1 MGLGSE
7 LYHFEPC
14 KILENFQ
21 KLHIQILVV
30 MLKMPSCGT
39 LRKNRKQKSEKHG
52 HYFSC
57 ALFCGVRQL

>member
-30 MLKMPSCGT
+30 MLKMSSCGT
-39 LRKNRKQKSEKHG
+39 LRKNRKQKK
-52 HYFSC
+52 
-57 ALFCGVRQL
+57 